1 MKFFL
6 LEQAVF
12 QRLRHVPDQGEIEL
26 RTIINRRTKRVK
38 NTCPCIVPQRRLG
51 IAKSK
56 VIYFVLG
63 VLLPCLTN
71 KPSIQIGGIDRS
83 RKAVA
88 GCFGYSK
95 GIRRVAELF

>member
-1 MKFFL
+1 MH
-6 LEQAVF
+6 A
-12 QRLRHVPDQGEIEL
+12 
-26 RTIINRRTKRVK
+26 
-38 NTCPCIVPQRRLG
+38 VPQRRLG

-71 KPSIQIGGIDRS
+71 EPSIQIGGIDRS
-83 RKAVA
+83 CKAVA